1 MQELGTGGSIIITAS
16 LASEAAY
23 VEMSAYSMS
32 KFAVRALAVT
42 AAQEYAKDKIRV
54 NCVSPGF
61 VATPLSSTF
70 KNLEATLKATPAG
83 KLKGTLGILGGRLAN
98 SSPGRAVQPL
108 EVAKLYLFL
117 GSDDAVM
124 VSGSN
129 YRMDGGMVM
138 H

>member
-1 MQELGTGGSIIITAS
+1 
-16 LASEAAY
+16 
-23 VEMSAYSMS
+23 MSAYSMS

-61 VATPLSSTF
+61 VATPLSATF
-70 KNLEATLKATPAG
+70 KNLEATLSATPAG
-83 KLKGTLGILGGRLAN
+83 KLKEGILRGCLAN